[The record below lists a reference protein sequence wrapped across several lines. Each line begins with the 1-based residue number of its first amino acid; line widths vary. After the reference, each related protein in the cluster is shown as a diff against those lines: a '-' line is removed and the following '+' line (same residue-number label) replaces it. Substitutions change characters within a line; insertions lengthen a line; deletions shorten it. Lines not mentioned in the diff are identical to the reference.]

1 MFHRLGFRCAGL
13 LAAAG
18 LLSSWV
24 AAESAAGPV
33 LLDDRFELPAGFHV
47 YRAAS
52 PELTGGSYDIT
63 FDGEGRLLVGDGNA
77 IRRLR
82 DTDNDG
88 VYDEFEGIASGLGW
102 RGPQGLLVQGDRLY
116 AVGGDGLQLYDGY
129 KSGRIVHRGRL
140 GQEFKTGGDHD
151 LHTILRGHDGW
162 LYLMAGNGAGIEG
175 RKHITEA
182 NSPMLWE
189 REASVF
195 RLDPE
200 GKHWECIAAGGRNPP
215 GLGQNYLGELFSFDS
230 DMEWHVGLP
239 WYKPVRL
246 SHWAV
251 GSDHGWQ
258 EVGAYPN
265 YFIDGVNP
273 VMEAGRGSPNWG
285 AFYEH
290 NQYPTTYR
298 NAFLVCDYRSK
309 RESNDQYATTG
320 RLVSFFLER
329 DGAGWKA
336 RMEVLARP
344 KPGARDAQDRPVN
357 FALVDLEVAPD
368 GSLLLSDHNQG
379 LWRIFYDPKS
389 AKPHVPKLV
398 PDWPLPGKEKP
409 KLMETLLELP
419 QPLAEWSRVREEA
432 IRESYGDS
440 MESDL
445 RGVSLNRELALS
457 RRLRAIQ
464 LLAREFSRLDESWL
478 RTLAGDPE
486 PEIRGQAVWLLGLRG
501 DAERLPLLLSL
512 FEDRDPFVRRRVAES
527 LTRFKSAE
535 LIPQLIDHMGD
546 TSRLTRFI
554 CMNALAH
561 YPTREWF
568 EKAISKP
575 ASQIRMRALVASL
588 FRQELPAPEAI
599 RRLIRS
605 LMESMTPASSIE
617 DRLDLLRVLALVQK
631 TLESNLDSKQAV
643 ADFLLAGFPADDR
656 HVRWE
661 QVRLLGLFG
670 IEQSFRKLLELV
682 KTEPDPVT
690 QFHIG
695 QSLARMTG
703 GWTDA
708 EEESAMSWFE
718 GTQRGWFAELGTKGV
733 EFPESWATVLSDF
746 ATRHREVVMRHAKQI
761 QVHSLLGSALIE
773 LLIVRDPTGQALIEY
788 YSKQTRPG
796 DQAKVGLRF
805 RNVPHPAISKFLREE
820 LTRTKDPSVHAA
832 LLQGLAGQP
841 KEEANVPV
849 LIEGLRHADIDIA
862 RACAVAVLRNN
873 PSLTLDLVDVCMERL
888 VQSARLFHH
897 VEKLLVT
904 LSGAQRAGFRAD
916 LELNRRVDDAVR
928 QAGIIFWKSWYG
940 DHFGRAFVPKTTASS
955 PEKPDEDVL
964 RFILSDASR
973 NGDPSRG
980 SGIYERLQCHTCHGG
995 GAAPGREGHIFGAD
1009 LAGVTRRL
1017 SRAELADALTYPSK
1031 QVAERYKAFELAKKD
1046 GTLLVGFVTERNDE
1060 AVTFVDSQQV
1070 HRVARS
1076 EIVRLAPQAGSLM
1089 PDRLMNTLTDEE
1101 ARDLLAFLDNIGVS
1115 PPRP

>member
-33 LLDDRFELPAGFHV
+33 LLDDRFELPEGFHV

-52 PELTGGSYDIT
+52 SELTGGSYDIT

-82 DTDNDG
+82 DTNNDG

-116 AVGGDGLQLYDGY
+116 AVGGDGLQLYEGY

-140 GQEFKTGGDHD
+140 GEVFKTGGDHD

-175 RKHITEA
+175 RRHITES

-195 RLDPE
+195 RLDPD

-215 GLGQNYLGELFSFDS
+215 GLGLNYLGELFSFDS
-230 DMEWHVGLP
+230 DMEWHLGLP

-265 YFIDGVNP
+265 YFIDCVEP

-285 AFYEH
+285 VFYEH
-290 NQYPTTYR
+290 DQYPAQYR

-320 RLVSFFLER
+320 RLVAFFLER
-329 DGAGWKA
+329 YGASWKA

-344 KPGARDAQDRPVN
+344 KPGARDAQGRPIN
-357 FALVDLEVAPD
+357 FALVDMEVAPD

-389 AKPHVPKLV
+389 AQPAVPRLV
-398 PDWPLPGKEKP
+398 PDWPPHSKEKP
-409 KLMETLLELP
+409 KLMEELLDMP

-432 IRESYGDS
+432 IRGSYGHS

-445 RGVSLNRELALS
+445 KSVSLNHELALS

-464 LLAREFSRLDESWL
+464 LLAREFSRPDEPWL
-478 RTLAGDPE
+478 RTLAGDTE
-486 PEIRGQAVWLLGLRG
+486 PEIRAQAVWLLGLPSSE
-501 DAERLPLLLSL
+501 ERLPLLLSL
-512 FEDRDPFVRRRVAES
+512 FDDKDPFVRRRVAES
-527 LTRFKSAE
+527 LTRFKSAD
-535 LIPQLIDHMGD
+535 IISPLIDHLGD
-546 TSRLTRFI
+546 SNRLTRFI

-561 YPTREWF
+561 HPTREWF

-575 ASQIRMRALVASL
+575 NSQIRMRALVASF
-588 FRQELPAPEAI
+588 FRQEPPAPEAI
-599 RRLIRS
+599 RRLIRA
-605 LMESMTPASSIE
+605 LMESVTAAGSIE

-631 TLESNLDSKQAV
+631 TLESNLDSRTAV
-643 ADFLLAGFPADDR
+643 AAFLLAGFPAEDR

-670 IEQSFRKLLELV
+670 IEQSFRQLLELV

-708 EEESAMSWFE
+708 EEESAMIWFE
-718 GTQRGWFAELGTKGV
+718 STQRGWFADLGTKGV

-746 ATRHREVVMRHAKQI
+746 AMRHREAVMRHAEAI
-761 QVHSLLGSALIE
+761 QVQSSLGSALIE
-773 LLIVRDPTGQALIEY
+773 LLIARDPTGQALFGY
-788 YSKQTRPG
+788 YSKQTRPE
-796 DQAKVGLRF
+796 DQAKVGLTF
-805 RNVPHPAISKFLREE
+805 RNVPHLAIGKFLREE
-820 LTRTKDPSVHAA
+820 LTRTKDVSVRAA

-841 KEEANVPV
+841 KEEANLPF
-849 LIEGLRHADIDIA
+849 LIDGLGHAEVDTA
-862 RACAVAVLRNN
+862 RACAVAVLRNK
-873 PSLTLDLVDVCMERL
+873 PSLTVALADVCMERL
-888 VQSARLFHH
+888 LQSARLFHH

-904 LSGAQRAGFRAD
+904 LSGTQRAGFRAD

-928 QAGIIFWKSWYG
+928 QAGITFWKSWYG
-940 DHFGRAFVPKTTASS
+940 DHFGRPFVLKSSSLS
-955 PEKPDEDVL
+955 PEKPDEDLL

-973 NGDPSRG
+973 NGNAGRG
-980 SGIYERLQCHTCHGG
+980 SAIYERLQCHTCHGG
-995 GAAPGREGHIFGAD
+995 GTAPGREGHIFGAD

-1031 QVAERYKAFELAKKD
+1031 QVADRYKAFELEKKD
-1046 GTLLVGFVTERNDE
+1046 GTVLVGFVTEKNDE

-1089 PDRLMNTLTDEE
+1089 PDRLLNTLTDEE
-1101 ARDLLAFLDNIGVS
+1101 SRDLLAFLDNIGVS
-1115 PPRP
+1115 PQRP